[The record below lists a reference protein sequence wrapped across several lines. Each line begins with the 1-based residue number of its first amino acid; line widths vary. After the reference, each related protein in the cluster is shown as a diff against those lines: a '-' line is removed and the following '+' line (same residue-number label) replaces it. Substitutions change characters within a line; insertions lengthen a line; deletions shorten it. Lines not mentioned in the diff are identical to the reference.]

1 MRRVREVCDRF
12 TAYLRRLQADDHRAA
27 LAKLRRGLGKEPGTV
42 MEMHGLVQPWLPPG
56 LEHRQEDACYLIA
69 SLFASHPEPGGR
81 GSLGSAF
88 ARLKK
93 DSDSVE
99 KRFVALLNSDE
110 DDLPSH
116 LRHAVSLLASG
127 RVPVEWARLLYD
139 VQYWGHPDRFV
150 QRQWSRD
157 FCAGAPSP
165 GDDEVGNTAPSAN
178 ERS

>member
-1 MRRVREVCDRF
+1 MSRVREVCDRF
-12 TAYLRRLQADDHRAA
+12 AAHLRRLQADDDRAA

-56 LEHRQEDACYLIA
+56 LERSQEDACYLIA

-81 GSLGSAF
+81 GSLGAAF

-93 DSDSVE
+93 ESDSVE

-127 RVPVEWARLLYD
+127 GVPLEWAWLLYD
-139 VQYWGHPDRFV
+139 VQHWGHPDRFV
-150 QRQWSRD
+150 QRRWSRD
-157 FCAGAPSP
+157 FWAAAPSS
-165 GDDEVGNTAPSAN
+165 GEDEAGNTTPSAN
-178 ERS
+178 DRS